1 MKRGS
6 TDGDHSPIPRPDVV
20 DSARGAWAAAL
31 ATASM
36 VLFVP
41 AVSADELICEVP
53 RDGVQDRYLID
64 IDDRR
69 GTVAVVDADT
79 TKPIPVTVGELTPGR
94 VSFAFN
100 GMRLDPTKFVRDG
113 KVVTMSVTI
122 NQDALLDRSANSLTE
137 IGYVTDEQGK
147 ILSLE
152 DLKALQAEE
161 EAWMAK
167 KKNGP
172 SHHPM
177 FWLMLRVATDRR
189 DGACHTAPPQ
199 PGN

>member
-20 DSARGAWAAAL
+20 ESARGAWAAAL

-100 GMRLDPTKFVRDG
+100 GLRLDPTKFVRDG

-122 NQDALLDRSANSLTE
+122 HQDALLDRSANSLTK
-137 IGYVTDEQGK
+137 IDYVTDEQGK

-189 DGACHTAPPQ
+189 DGACHAAPPQ
-199 PGN
+199 SGN